1 MSTRRK
7 KPRGAPQ
14 SSADRSSRTS
24 AGPSA
29 SPVAGSAAQRAAA
42 QSQPMMLVGAL
53 VVTAVFLFGY
63 LHLLVLPQ
71 MTQLSGGFA
80 MPDARV
86 LGYGLEDVERLQ
98 HVMDADARGQLSFV
112 HKTAGTLFPLAV
124 LLASWAAVGLV
135 MRRRARWLVL
145 VGAAAFAVVDIVDN
159 VLIDRL
165 LAADAPSTAAVTT
178 ASTLTVT
185 GWALLVVVGL
195 CVLVSVLTRLF
206 RRTVIEPTTQRGD

>member
-14 SSADRSSRTS
+14 PADDSRSRTS
-24 AGPSA
+24 ASPSA
-29 SPVAGSAAQRAAA
+29 SAAGSATQRAAA
-42 QSQPMMLVGAL
+42 QSQPMLLVGAL
-53 VVTAVFLFGY
+53 VVTATLLFAY

-86 LGYGLEDVERLQ
+86 LGYDLEDVERLQ
-98 HVMDADARGQLSFV
+98 QVMDADARGQLSFV

-124 LLASWAAVGLV
+124 LLASWATAGLV

-145 VGAAAFAVVDIVDN
+145 AGAAAFAVVDIVDN

-165 LAADAPSTAAVTT
+165 LAAEAPSTAAITT

-185 GWALLVVVGL
+185 GWVLLILVGL
-195 CVLVSVLTRLF
+195 CVLAAVLTRLF
-206 RRTVIEPTTQRGD
+206 RRTVVEPTSR

>member
-14 SSADRSSRTS
+14 PTDGDRSRTS
-24 AGPSA
+24 AAPSA
-29 SPVAGSAAQRAAA
+29 SAAGSATQRAAA
-42 QSQPMMLVGAL
+42 QSQPMLLVGAL
-53 VVTAVFLFGY
+53 VVTAILLFAY

-86 LGYGLEDVERLQ
+86 LGYDLEDVERLQ
-98 HVMDADARGQLSFV
+98 QVMDADARGQLSFV

-124 LLASWAAVGLV
+124 LLASWATAGLA
-135 MRRRARWLVL
+135 MRHRARWLVL
-145 VGAAAFAVVDIVDN
+145 AGAAIFAVVDIVDN

-165 LAADAPSTAAVTT
+165 LAAEAPSTAAVTT
-178 ASTLTVT
+178 ASTLTVV
-185 GWALLVVVGL
+185 GWVLLILVGL
-195 CVLVSVLTRLF
+195 CVLTSVLTRLF
-206 RRTVIEPTTQRGD
+206 RRTVVEPTSR

>member
-14 SSADRSSRTS
+14 PTDGDRSRTS
-24 AGPSA
+24 AAPSA
-29 SPVAGSAAQRAAA
+29 SSGAGSATQRAAA
-42 QSQPMMLVGAL
+42 QSQPMLLVGAL
-53 VVTAVFLFGY
+53 VVTAVLLFGY

-86 LGYGLEDVERLQ
+86 LGYDLEDVERLQ
-98 HVMDADARGQLSFV
+98 QVMDADARGQLSFV

-124 LLASWAAVGLV
+124 LLASWATAGLA

-145 VGAAAFAVVDIVDN
+145 AGAAIFAVVDIVDN

-165 LAADAPSTAAVTT
+165 LAAEDPSTAAVTT
-178 ASTLTVT
+178 ASTLTVV
-185 GWALLVVVGL
+185 GWVLLILVGL
-195 CVLVSVLTRLF
+195 CVLTSVLTRLF
-206 RRTVIEPTTQRGD
+206 RRTVVEPTSR

>member
-14 SSADRSSRTS
+14 PTDGDRSRTS
-24 AGPSA
+24 ASPSA
-29 SPVAGSAAQRAAA
+29 SAAGSATQRAAA
-42 QSQPMMLVGAL
+42 QSQPMLLVGAL
-53 VVTAVFLFGY
+53 VVTAILLFAY

-86 LGYGLEDVERLQ
+86 LGYDLEDVERLQ
-98 HVMDADARGQLSFV
+98 QVMDADARGQLSFV

-124 LLASWAAVGLV
+124 LLASWATAGLA
-135 MRRRARWLVL
+135 MRHRARWLVL
-145 VGAAAFAVVDIVDN
+145 AGAAIFAVVDIVDN

-165 LAADAPSTAAVTT
+165 LAAEAPSTAAVTT
-178 ASTLTVT
+178 ASTLTVV
-185 GWALLVVVGL
+185 GWVLLILVGL
-195 CVLVSVLTRLF
+195 CVLTSVLTRLF
-206 RRTVIEPTTQRGD
+206 RRTVVEPTSR

>member
-14 SSADRSSRTS
+14 PADDSRSRTS
-24 AGPSA
+24 ASPSA
-29 SPVAGSAAQRAAA
+29 SAAGSATQRAAA
-42 QSQPMMLVGAL
+42 QSQPMLLVGAL
-53 VVTAVFLFGY
+53 VVTAILLFAY

-86 LGYGLEDVERLQ
+86 LGYDLEDVERLQ
-98 HVMDADARGQLSFV
+98 QVMDADARGQLSFV

-124 LLASWAAVGLV
+124 LLASWATAGLV
-135 MRRRARWLVL
+135 MRHRARWLVL
-145 VGAAAFAVVDIVDN
+145 AGATAFAVVDIVDN

-165 LAADAPSTAAVTT
+165 LAAEDPSTAAITT

-185 GWALLVVVGL
+185 GWVLLILVGL
-195 CVLVSVLTRLF
+195 CVLAAVLTRLF
-206 RRTVIEPTTQRGD
+206 RRAVVEPTSR